1 MKTLHEG
8 IYAAALTP
16 MHSDLSCNS
25 ELLKG
30 HCFDLIKRGCQGI
43 ALFGTTGEGPSFSV
57 SERIEALKSVVSQG
71 LDPKKIIL
79 GNGSS
84 SIPDTVDLAKA
95 ALELGC
101 QNLLIAPPSFYK
113 KITDAGLSAYYR
125 TIIQKINH
133 PHLRVLLYH
142 IPQYSGVPITL
153 PVIRTL
159 LKEFPKTMIGLK
171 ESEGNLTFTKEI
183 LKEFP
188 GFQLFVGNE
197 SQIIEAVS
205 LGASG
210 SICGI
215 ANLFPELIVSLF
227 HQGKKG
233 MGPNPPE
240 FEKVYRSFKERPFIP
255 GAKAMMNWHTVRP
268 PLQAID

>member
-16 MHSDLSCNS
+16 MHPDLSCNHD
-25 ELLKG
+25 LLAS
-30 HCFDLIKRGCQGI
+30 HCLDLIKRGCQGV
-43 ALFGTTGEGPSFSV
+43 ALFGTTGEGPSFSLR
-57 SERIEALKSVVSQG
+57 ERIEALKKVIAKG

-101 QNLLIAPPSFYK
+101 RDLLIAPPSFYK
-113 KITDAGLSAYYR
+113 KITDKGLAAYYR
-125 TIIQKINH
+125 TVVQKINH
-133 PHLRVLLYH
+133 PELRVLLYH

-159 LKEFPKTMIGLK
+159 LKEFPSTIIGLK
-171 ESEGNLTFTKEI
+171 ESEGNLSFTKEI
-183 LKEFP
+183 IKEFA
-188 GFQLFVGNE
+188 GFQLFVGSEN
-197 SQIIEAVS
+197 QIIEAVG

-215 ANLFPELIVSLF
+215 ANLYPELIVSLF

-233 MGPNPPE
+233 MSPNPPE
-240 FEKVYRSFKERPFIP
+240 FEMIYHTIKQRPFIP
-255 GAKAMMNWHTVRP
+255 AAKAMLNWHTVRP
-268 PLQAID
+268 PLL